1 MPHVLDELSSQ
12 ELGHEQGHKLMT
24 KHPHVSGSLI
34 GQPNTAKHLLSGRI
48 GPGVPTWALLLRAI
62 PITISLVL
70 FVLVAS
76 ADVAKWGT
84 TNIRSMLIVATLFGV
99 VGIFLFIPGRD
110 MPIR

>member
-12 ELGHEQGHKLMT
+12 SITQ
-24 KHPHVSGSLI
+24 HPHVSGSLI

-70 FVLVAS
+70 FVLAAS
-76 ADVAKWGT
+76 ADVAKWGSA
-84 TNIRSMLIVATLFGV
+84 NVRSMLIVATLFGV
-99 VGIFLFIPGRD
+99 VGIFLFFPGRD
-110 MPIR
+110 MPTR

>member
-12 ELGHEQGHKLMT
+12 ELGHEQAYKLMT
-24 KHPHVSGSLI
+24 QHPHVSGSLI

-48 GPGVPTWALLLRAI
+48 GPGVPIWALLLRAI

-70 FVLVAS
+70 FVLAAS
-76 ADVAKWGT
+76 ADVARWGSA
-84 TNIRSMLIVATLFGV
+84 NIRAMLIFATVFGV

-110 MPIR
+110 MPR

>member
-1 MPHVLDELSSQ
+1 MPHLLDELSSQ
-12 ELGHEQGHKLMT
+12 ELGHEQGYKLMT
-24 KHPHVSGSLI
+24 QHPHVSGSLI

-48 GPGVPTWALLLRAI
+48 GPGIPTWAVLLRAI

-76 ADVAKWGT
+76 ADVASWGSAK
-84 TNIRSMLIVATLFGV
+84 IRIVLLAAGLLGV

-110 MPIR
+110 MPTR